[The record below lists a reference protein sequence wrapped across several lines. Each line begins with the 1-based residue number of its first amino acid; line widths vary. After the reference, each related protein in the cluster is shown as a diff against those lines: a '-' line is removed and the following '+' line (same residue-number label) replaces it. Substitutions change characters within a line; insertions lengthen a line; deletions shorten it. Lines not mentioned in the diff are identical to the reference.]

1 MSNYTEYNN
10 GSNYTEYNNGMVSIV
25 LLGIFAI
32 LVLFIGP
39 SIVSDENMDSN
50 FSREWIYAHDFNK
63 SKCKLDIE
71 RK

>member
-1 MSNYTEYNN
+1 M
-10 GSNYTEYNNGMVSIV
+10 SNYTEYNNGMVSVV

-39 SIVSDENMDSN
+39 SMVSDENMDSN
-50 FSREWIYAHDFNK
+50 FSREWICAHDFNK

-71 RK
+71 RNNDGITK